1 MIPLVYAERR
11 VVRIIGL
18 DDTHKILTV
27 NSQPGEAVNTPDNM
41 DEEEGIPKIY
51 DLTTGKYDITL
62 SAGPSYASQRE
73 ASRNL
78 LWTLAGKDP
87 QLMAQA
93 GDLIVQMNDDPA
105 MKPLAERLNKILVTA
120 NPALADQPKNGK
132 PNAQALM
139 TQLDQAH
146 QMLQAVTKQL
156 EQETQLA
163 NKIQADADAKIKIE
177 TMKQQNMLVREQMQ
191 EQHETAKIDFTA
203 NLEDLRAEQTRTHEM
218 LMEIHKHLMGKDMAT
233 HQAALQQ
240 ITQPPEPNP
249 EQNETPQQ

>member
-1 MIPLVYAERR
+1 
-11 VVRIIGL
+11 
-18 DDTHKILTV
+18 
-27 NSQPGEAVNTPDNM
+27 
-41 DEEEGIPKIY
+41 
-51 DLTTGKYDITL
+51 
-62 SAGPSYASQRE
+62 
-73 ASRNL
+73 
-78 LWTLAGKDP
+78 
-87 QLMAQA
+87 MAQA

-105 MKPLAERLNKILVTA
+105 MKPLAERLNKILVAT